1 MEFSS
6 RGRARGRAALRDDG
20 ISTSAGA
27 SIARLDQANEKRHCC
42 KESGCDRTFQTKVS
56 YFGTKL
62 FRNLDISGLNYC
74 ICVSLWLDSYLS
86 GIDG

>member
-27 SIARLDQANEKRHCC
+27 SIARLDQANDKRLCC

-56 YFGTKL
+56 YFGSHLELERILREK
-62 FRNLDISGLNYC
+62 
-74 ICVSLWLDSYLS
+74 
-86 GIDG
+86 

>member
-1 MEFSS
+1 MSLATDFLQFQFSRDRGEPKASEAEMEFSS

-56 YFGTKL
+56 YFGSKL
-62 FRNLDISGLNYC
+62 FRN
-74 ICVSLWLDSYLS
+74 
-86 GIDG
+86 